1 MGLASDHSRTG
12 HQSGVILFGLK
23 KALPVAYPDYPLPL
37 NENQRLRELERYA
50 LDSGIDYPHLNHV
63 LELCIDVLGMPMG
76 LITVVAEN
84 DQRFVCRHGLDTLG
98 TPRTMAF
105 CSHAIAANQV
115 LVVPDTHADE
125 RFCTNPLVI
134 DKPGIRFYAG
144 APLQTPRN
152 FPLGTLCVLDR
163 EPHVFSP
170 RHIRHLEG
178 FAHLAMREIEW
189 RYRASLC
196 PVTGLPRRDLL
207 FRLGAREF
215 DLARCDGKPLC
226 LLQLDLDNF
235 SQINL
240 RWGHKAGDHVLIDFC
255 HLCESYLG
263 DDDLFV
269 RLYDESFGLLFVNRK
284 VEEAMAIGEELRHAA
299 KHMLGIFTGSGYR
312 LHLSGGVTSLSES
325 DRDFTDL
332 FTRSERALFVAKAN
346 GRDQIS
352 LLLLG

>member
-1 MGLASDHSRTG
+1 MGQASSHSRTG
-12 HQSGVILFGLK
+12 HQPGVTLFGLK
-23 KALPVAYPDYPLPL
+23 KASPVAYPDYPLPL
-37 NENQRLRELERYA
+37 NENQRLRELDRYA
-50 LDSGIDYPHLNHV
+50 LDPGIDYPHLNEV
-63 LELCIDVLGMPMG
+63 LELCTDVLDMPIG

-84 DQRFVCRHGLDTLG
+84 DQRFVCRHGLDALG
-98 TPRTMAF
+98 TPRPMAF
-105 CSHAIAANQV
+105 CSHAIAVNQI
-115 LVVPDTHADE
+115 LIVPDTHDDE

-163 EPHVFSP
+163 QPHVWTE
-170 RHIRHLEG
+170 RQARHLKG

-189 RYRASLC
+189 RYRATLC

-207 FRLGAREF
+207 FRLGAREL
-215 DLARCDGKPLC
+215 DLARRHSKPLC

-240 RWGHKAGDHVLIDFC
+240 RWGHKAGDQVLIDFC

-263 DDDLFV
+263 EDDLLV
-269 RLYDESFGLLFVNRK
+269 RLYDEAFGLLLVNRNA
-284 VEEAMAIGEELRHAA
+284 EEAVAIGEELRLAA
-299 KHMLGIFTGSGYR
+299 KRMLGIFTESGYH
-312 LHLSGGVTSLSES
+312 LHLSGGLTCVSES
-325 DRDFTDL
+325 DRDFTDI
-332 FTRSERALFVAKAN
+332 FTRSERALFLAKAN